1 MMNALMNT
9 DDLRRRARRLML
21 KGLLSAPVALSLT
34 APAHARTNEPRSLAF
49 YHTHT
54 DERLQLVYFEGGRYV
69 PEALTR
75 IDHFLRDFRT
85 GEVRSMD
92 PRLLDMLHVVCQ
104 ACGAGTFEIISGYR
118 SAHTNTML
126 RNRGGRGVA
135 KRSLHMEGRAIDVRL
150 SGRDTARLRNAAVAI
165 AQGGVGYYPDSNFV
179 HLDTGRPR
187 IWGATPA

>member
-1 MMNALMNT
+1 MTA
-9 DDLRRRARRLML
+9 DELRRRARRLLL
-21 KGLLSAPVALSLT
+21 KGFVSAPVALSLA
-34 APAHARTNEPRSLAF
+34 APVRARADEPRSLAF

-54 DERLQLVYFEGGRYV
+54 EERLKVVYFEAGQYV
-69 PEALTR
+69 PESLAR

-85 GEVRSMD
+85 GEIRPMD

-118 SAHTNTML
+118 SAHTNTVL
-126 RNRGGRGVA
+126 RNRGGGGVA

-150 SGRDTARLRNAAVAI
+150 SGRDTGRLRNAAI
-165 AQGGVGYYPDSNFV
+165 ALARGGVGYYPDSNFV

-187 IWGATPA
+187 TWGPAPA